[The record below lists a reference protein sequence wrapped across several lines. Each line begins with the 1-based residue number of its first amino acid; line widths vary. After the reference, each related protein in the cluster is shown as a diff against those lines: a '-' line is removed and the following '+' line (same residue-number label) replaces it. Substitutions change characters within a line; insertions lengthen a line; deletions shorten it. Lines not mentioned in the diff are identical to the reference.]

1 VTREFTRLVVAALC
15 CIPAISIAASDD
27 PKEIE
32 RLLAKVRNEPIV
44 FILASA
50 SQMPVAEAAASGS
63 LERANLMRV
72 LRSGSGISWPP
83 CRSATCRSSSTR
95 MAACCA
101 KRSRLDR
108 YYVRTA

>member
-1 VTREFTRLVVAALC
+1 MTREFTRLVVAALC

-32 RLLAKVRNEPIV
+32 RLLAKVRNEPII
-44 FILASA
+44 FILATGEPNACGRGCSEWIAGEGQFDESA
-50 SQMPVAEAAASGS
+50 SQRFRDFLAA
-63 LERANLMRV
+63 LPKRD
-72 LRSGSGISWPP
+72 
-83 CRSATCRSSSTR
+83 CRSSSTR

-101 KRSRLDR
+101 KRSRLVR